1 MEIEKNNAINAVT
14 EEIEKLRSL
23 SEQYRRW
30 WQEELNKTNALNSEV
45 ERLEAEL
52 AKAKTEITALEA
64 ELSEVQTEH
73 AEAVGEVSGLKFAIR
88 CREHVSGVMFE

>member
-1 MEIEKNNAINAVT
+1 MEIEKNDAVNAVA
-14 EEIEKLRSL
+14 EEIEKLRNM

-30 WQEELNKTNALNSEV
+30 WNEETSQTYALKGEV

-64 ELSEVQTEH
+64 ELSEVQAEH